1 MIEIRSI
8 KAGQT
13 HQIRKQ
19 ELRKNVSLSHE
30 MAGDEEPDTLHLGI
44 FFAGELVGIVSLM
57 RASIP
62 FFKEDSPQ
70 YQIRGMATSGM
81 HQGKGFGK
89 RLLKEA
95 ENRLKAMGVE
105 MVWCNA
111 RVVALDFYL
120 KMGYVIH
127 GTIFELP
134 EIGPHYKMCKRL

>member
-13 HQIRKQ
+13 YPIRKQ
-19 ELRKNVSLSHE
+19 ELRKNVSLSHV
-30 MAGDEEPDTLHLGI
+30 MGGDEDADTLHLGI
-44 FFAGELVGIVSLM
+44 FFSGELVGIVSLM
-57 RASIP
+57 RASVP
-62 FFKEDSPQ
+62 FIKDGQQ

-105 MVWCNA
+105 VAWCNA

-120 KMGYVIH
+120 KMGYAIH

-134 EIGPHYKMCKRL
+134 EIGPHYRMYKRL

>member
-8 KAGQT
+8 QAEQT
-13 HQIRKQ
+13 YPIRKE
-19 ELRKNVSLSHE
+19 ELRKNVSLSHV

-44 FFAGELVGIVSLM
+44 FLSGELAGIVSLM
-57 RASIP
+57 RASLP
-62 FFKEDSPQ
+62 SFKERPQ

-89 RLLKEA
+89 SLLKEA
-95 ENRLKAMGVE
+95 ENRLKVMGVE
-105 MVWCNA
+105 IVWCNA

-120 KMGYVIH
+120 KMGYAIH

-134 EIGPHYKMCKRL
+134 EIGPHYKMYKRL